1 MKAIQYKAFGKS
13 DVLELAEVA
22 KPAITSDNEV
32 LIKVKTATINPFD
45 IKVRSGFM
53 QKMMPIQLPYV
64 PGSDPA
70 GIVEAVGAKVSHV
83 KVGDEVMASSTGGAY
98 AEYVVV
104 KEDKVLVKPAAISFV
119 EASSLVVPI
128 GTAQS
133 ILFNEGKLAKGQ
145 RVFIQGA
152 SGAVGGIMIQMA
164 KAVGA
169 YVIGTT
175 SGKGL
180 DFIKSLG
187 ADEAIDYKGKDF
199 TANIKDIDLVVD
211 GAGGEA
217 QPKLFEVLK
226 KGGKLISIVMPPS
239 AELAANYGVEAK
251 FISSTINAKTIAPGL
266 QLLKEGK
273 LKPFVSKLFKLAD
286 AAEAQDYVSAGGV
299 NGKVVLEVQ

>member
-22 KPAITSDNEV
+22 KPAIISDNEI
-32 LIKVKTATINPFD
+32 LIKVKTATVNPFD

-53 QKMMPIQLPYV
+53 QKMMPVQLPFI

-70 GIVEAVGAKVSHV
+70 GIVEAVGAKVTHV

-98 AEYVVV
+98 AEYVIV
-104 KEDKVLVKPAAISFV
+104 KEDKVLLKPAAISFV
-119 EASSLVVPI
+119 EASSLIVPI

-133 ILFNEGKLAKGQ
+133 VLFNEGKLAKGQ

-169 YVIGTT
+169 YVIGTA

-187 ADEAIDYKGKDF
+187 ADEAIDYKAKDF
-199 TANIKDIDLVVD
+199 TATIKDIDLVVD
-211 GAGGEA
+211 GAGGEV
-217 QPKLFEVLK
+217 QPQLFEVLK

-239 AELAANYGVEAK
+239 EELAVKFGVEAK

-273 LKPFVSKLFKLAD
+273 LKPFVSKVFKLAE

>member
-22 KPAITSDNEV
+22 KPTITNDNEV
-32 LIKVKTATINPFD
+32 LIKVKAATINPFD

-53 QKMMPIQLPYV
+53 QKMMPVQLPFI

-83 KVGDEVMASSTGGAY
+83 KVGDEVLASSTGGAY
-98 AEYVVV
+98 AEYVIV
-104 KEDKVLVKPAAISFV
+104 KDDKVLLKPATLSFA
-119 EASSLVVPI
+119 EAASLVVPI
-128 GTAQS
+128 GTSQT

-164 KAVGA
+164 KAIGA
-169 YVIGTT
+169 YVIGTA

-187 ADEAIDYKGKDF
+187 ADEAIDYKTKDF
-199 TANIKDIDLVVD
+199 TVTIKDIDLVVD

-217 QPKLFEVLK
+217 QPKLFETLK

-239 AELAANYGVEAK
+239 AELAAKYGVEAK
-251 FISSTINAKTIAPGL
+251 FISSTINAKTIEPGL

-273 LKPFVSKLFKLAD
+273 LKPHVSKAFKLEE
-286 AAEAQDYVSAGGV
+286 AAQAQDYVSAGGV

>member
-22 KPAITSDNEV
+22 KPTITNDNEV
-32 LIKVKTATINPFD
+32 LIKVKAATINPFD

-53 QKMMPIQLPYV
+53 QKMMPVQLPFI

-83 KVGDEVMASSTGGAY
+83 KVGDEVLASSTGGAY
-98 AEYVVV
+98 AEYVIV
-104 KEDKVLVKPAAISFV
+104 KDDKVLLKPATLSFA
-119 EASSLVVPI
+119 EAASLVVPI
-128 GTAQS
+128 GTSQT

-164 KAVGA
+164 KAIGA
-169 YVIGTT
+169 YVIGTA

-187 ADEAIDYKGKDF
+187 ADEAIDYKTKDF
-199 TANIKDIDLVVD
+199 TVTIKDIDLVVD

-217 QPKLFEVLK
+217 QPKLFETLK

-239 AELAANYGVEAK
+239 TELAAKYGVEAK
-251 FISSTINAKTIAPGL
+251 FISSTINAKTIEPGL

-273 LKPFVSKLFKLAD
+273 LKPHVSKAFKLEE
-286 AAEAQDYVSAGGV
+286 AAQAQDYVSAGGV